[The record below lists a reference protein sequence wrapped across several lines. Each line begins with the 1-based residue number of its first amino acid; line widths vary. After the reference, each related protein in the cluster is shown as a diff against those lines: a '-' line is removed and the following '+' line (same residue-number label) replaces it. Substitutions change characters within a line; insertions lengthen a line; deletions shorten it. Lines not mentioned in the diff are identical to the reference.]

1 MKRHVTYRL
10 PGILILVL
18 SAGLLY
24 AQRYGLPGIHNFSRS
39 EYKGGTQNWA
49 VAQASNGRMYFG
61 NNYGLVEFDG
71 ARWTVYKDLELVIRS
86 LCADDTRMYVGAFNN
101 FGYYEDDT
109 HGQFKFHSLVPLLKN
124 RITDFDEI
132 WRIHK
137 TNFGIVFQSFK
148 AIFIYSHGKIDI
160 VCPPSKFHFS
170 YYVNGI
176 LWVYDEH
183 EGLMQYRDGNVQA
196 IPDGSR
202 FAGMP
207 VWAILP
213 LNDDQ
218 IIVGTAKN
226 GLFRYAGGKFAPW
239 DNPVNE
245 MLKKYQ
251 IFSGALTVN
260 KNFAFGTIQNGLIV
274 SDSSGRVLLELN
286 KERGLT
292 NNTVLSIGNDR
303 EGNLW
308 LGLDNG
314 ITVIHIHSPITF
326 FRNYYNLG
334 SGYASARFGDDLYVG
349 TNQGLFYIRW
359 KDFIN
364 PLKKKEDFHLIE
376 GTEGQVWCLT
386 IIDNALLCG
395 HNLGVFQIF
404 KNKAVKVSAVPGGW
418 NIIKIKGE
426 EPRLLVGTYSGL
438 SVLEKRGPLW
448 EFRNHLSGFDQSSHY
463 LEQDS
468 KGYIWVSHGY
478 KGLYRIKPDAGFH
491 RADGI
496 RFYNSKTGLPSD
508 HSNTLF
514 KLQSGIAVGTQE
526 GIFRYNETTDTFEPD
541 VTLNQL
547 FHGAKLIEY
556 LAQDSAHNIW
566 YYHNQQ
572 PGVLRFQE
580 DGTYTNITAPFVELS
595 GMVIPAFGHMN
606 TLDPGSMILGL
617 EGGFAHY
624 VSGQFNPFGFLPTLY
639 ISKIRSGDTSEGT
652 YRYNS
657 SNAPQGV
664 VPAFRYNNNSIT
676 IDFAAN
682 QFSGQGTS
690 FQFRLDGFNEAWSE
704 WSPVNSKEYTNLP
717 AGEYAF
723 QLKAR
728 TVQGKTT
735 PILSYKFLVLPPWYR
750 TVYAW
755 IAYSLLFVCLLY
767 LGYRLL
773 WNSMEKSRLK
783 EIESQKNLYRLREQK
798 LKEEALVT
806 EKEIVSL
813 RNEKLNLEMVH
824 KEKELANASMMII
837 QKNEILHKLKIELNK
852 IKNALTDENLKNDLT
867 ATIKRIGKEIDNEK
881 QWQVFNT
888 HVEQVHE
895 ELFKKLKTHYPDLTP
910 RELSLCAYLR
920 MNISSKEIATLMN
933 ISARG
938 VEISRYRIRK
948 KLRLDREANL
958 AEFMINL

>member
-1 MKRHVTYRL
+1 MLLGTL
-10 PGILILVL
+10 ILI
-18 SAGLLY
+18 SWAGSLH
-24 AQRYGLPGIHNFSRS
+24 AQRFGLPGFHNFSRAD
-39 EYKGGTQNWA
+39 YNGGTQNWA
-49 VAQASNGRMYFG
+49 VAQSANGMMYFG
-61 NNYGLVEFDG
+61 NNNGLIEFDG
-71 ARWTVYKDLELVIRS
+71 ARWVVYKDLELVIRS
-86 LCADDTRMYVGAFNN
+86 LCADDKRMYVGAFNK
-101 FGYYEDDT
+101 FGYYEEDKN
-109 HGQFKFHSLVPLLKN
+109 GQLKYHSLLPLLKN
-124 RITDFDEI
+124 RMTDFDEI

-137 TNFGIVFQSFK
+137 TSFGIVFQSFK
-148 AIFIYSHGKIDI
+148 AIFIYNHEKIDI
-160 VCPPSKFHFS
+160 VYPRSKFHFS

-176 LWVYDEH
+176 LWVYDEDQ
-183 EGLMQYRDGNVQA
+183 GLMQYREGKVRT
-196 IPDGSR
+196 IPDGSK
-202 FAGMP
+202 FAGIP
-207 VWAILP
+207 IWTILP
-213 LNDDQ
+213 LTDNQ
-218 IIVGTAKN
+218 VIVGTAKN
-226 GLFRYAGGKFAPW
+226 GIFRYEGGKFTSW
-239 DNPVNE
+239 NKPVNE

-251 IFSGALTVN
+251 IFSGALTD
-260 KNFAFGTIQNGLIV
+260 KKQFAFGTIQNGLII
-274 SDSSGRVLLELN
+274 SDTSGQVVLELN

-292 NNTVLSIGNDR
+292 NNTVLSMGNDQ

-314 ITVIHIHSPITF
+314 ITVVHINSPITF
-326 FRNYYNLG
+326 FRNYFNLG
-334 SGYASARFGDDLYVG
+334 SGYASARYGDNLYLG

-395 HNLGVFQIF
+395 HNLGVFQVLN
-404 KNKAVKVSAVPGGW
+404 NKAVKVSSVPGGW
-418 NIIKIKGE
+418 NMIRLAGK

-438 SVLEKRGPLW
+438 SVLERKGLLW
-448 EFRNHLSGFDQSSHY
+448 TFRNNLSGYDQSSHY

-468 KGYIWVSHGY
+468 KGNIWISHGY
-478 KGLYRIKPDAGFH
+478 KGLYRIKPDAEFQ
-491 RADGI
+491 RAGEI
-496 RFYNSKTGLPSD
+496 RFYNSKKGLPSD

-514 KLQSGIAVGTQE
+514 KLKSGIAVGTRE
-526 GIFRYNETTDTFEPD
+526 GIFRYNETADTFEPD
-541 VTLNQL
+541 VPLNQL
-547 FHGAKLIEY
+547 FQGLKHIEY
-556 LAQDSAHNIW
+556 LARDSSNNIW
-566 YYHNQQ
+566 YYNNQR

-606 TLDPGSMILGL
+606 ALDPGSIIIGL

-624 VSGQFNPFGFLPTLY
+624 VSGQFNQFGFLPALY
-639 ISKIRSGDTSEGT
+639 ISKIRSGDTSGET
-652 YRYNS
+652 YRYC
-657 SNAPQGV
+657 SNNLLQEV
-664 VPAFRYNNNSIT
+664 VPEFRYNNNSIN
-676 IDFAAN
+676 IDFAAS
-682 QFSGQGTS
+682 QFTGQGIT
-690 FQFRLDGFNEAWSE
+690 FQFLLDGFDEEWSAWS
-704 WSPVNSKEYTNLP
+704 PRNSKEYTNLP
-717 AGEYAF
+717 AGEYIF

-728 TVQGKTT
+728 TVHGKTT
-735 PILSYKFLVLPPWYR
+735 PILNYKFLILPPWYKS
-750 TVYAW
+750 VYAW
-755 IAYSLLFVCLLY
+755 IAYSLFFLCLLY
-767 LGYRLL
+767 VGYRLL
-773 WNSMEKSRLK
+773 RMGIEKSRLK
-783 EIESQKNLYRLREQK
+783 EMESQKDLFRQREQK
-798 LKEEALVT
+798 LKEEALIT
-806 EKEIVSL
+806 EKEVVSL
-813 RNEKLNLEMVH
+813 RNEKLNLEMIH
-824 KEKELANASMMII
+824 KEKELANSSMMII

-852 IKNALTDENLKNDLT
+852 IKNLVTDENLKNDLN